1 MPPSPRPRPSLN
13 LPKLNLPSRA
23 PRAAPARG
31 WPRLYAIVDAEACA
45 RSGRAPLDVAR
56 AFLSAEVRCIQLRVK
71 GWDSGPFLDLA
82 RTVVDEANRAGCIVI
97 VNDRADVAAIA
108 GAHGLH
114 VGQED
119 LSPAQARGI
128 LGAAPMIG
136 LSTHTR
142 AQWQSAVAAPIS
154 YLAIGPVYGTGT
166 KATGYEAVGLEIVRQ
181 ASADALAAGL
191 PLVAIGGITLERAP
205 EVIASGAASVA
216 VIGDLLTGSPEARA
230 RDFIRAL
237 S

>member
-13 LPKLNLPSRA
+13 LPKLNLP
-23 PRAAPARG
+23 
-31 WPRLYAIVDAEACA
+31 RLYAIVDAEACA
-45 RSGRAPLDVAR
+45 RAGRAPLDVAR
-56 AFLSAEVRCIQLRVK
+56 AFLSAGVRCIQLRVK
-71 GWDSGPFLDLA
+71 DWDSGPFLDLA
-82 RTVVDEANRAGCIVI
+82 RTVVDEASRAGCTVI
-97 VNDRADVAAIA
+97 VNDRADIAAIA

-119 LSPAQARGI
+119 LSPAQARRI
-128 LGAAPMIG
+128 IGAEPLLG

-142 AQWQSAVAAPIS
+142 AQWLAAVAAPIS

-166 KATGYEAVGLEIVRQ
+166 KATGYDAVGLEVVRQ
-181 ASADALAAGL
+181 VSADALAAGM
-191 PLVAIGGITLERAP
+191 PVVAIGGITLERAP

-237 S
+237 A

>member
-1 MPPSPRPRPSLN
+1 MF
-13 LPKLNLPSRA
+13 KLA
-23 PRAAPARG
+23 
-31 WPRLYAIVDAEACA
+31 RLYPIVDAAACA
-45 RSGRAPLDVAR
+45 RAGRAPLDVAR
-56 AFLSAEVRCIQLRVK
+56 AFLSAGVQCIQLRIK

-82 RTVVDEANRAGCIVI
+82 RTVVDEANRAGCTVI
-97 VNDRADVAAIA
+97 VNDRADIAAIA

-119 LSPAQARGI
+119 LSPAHARQI
-128 LGAAPMIG
+128 LGAAPMLG

-154 YLAIGPVYGTGT
+154 YLAIGPVYDTGT
-166 KATGYEAVGLEIVRQ
+166 KATGYEAVGLEVVRE
-181 ASADALAAGL
+181 ASAAALAAGV

-216 VIGDLLTGSPEARA
+216 VIGDLLNGDPEARA
-230 RDFIRAL
+230 RAFLRAL
-237 S
+237 A